1 MELVT
6 LGHPK
11 VESKL
16 RAGVQAVVIG
26 LHPMYVTNCFQLVR
40 PDGSREDFSYRKC
53 VCVRRPS
60 PLSLPRCRS
69 PGVRSSLTPRPG
81 QWGINVANI
90 LSHGCFCPPVPSI
103 ALSVLRL

>member
-11 VESKL
+11 AQSKL

-26 LHPMYVTNCFQLVR
+26 LHPMHVTNCFLLVR

-53 VCVRRPS
+53 VRRPPS
-60 PLSLPRCRS
+60 RVSLLSMYM
-69 PGVRSSLTPRPG
+69 
-81 QWGINVANI
+81 
-90 LSHGCFCPPVPSI
+90 
-103 ALSVLRL
+103 